1 MKLVILLGALV
12 FVYMAF
18 SAAAATDLM
27 PGACPR
33 CGMGDLRFAWRTA
46 GAPRLQVCELCGA
59 RFREHANG
67 TWVDAD
73 REPPARG

>member
-1 MKLVILLGALV
+1 MELVTLFGALV
-12 FVYMAF
+12 LFYMTY

-27 PGACPR
+27 PGHCPR
-33 CGMGDLRFAWRTA
+33 CGMGDLRFAWRMV
-46 GAPRLQVCELCGA
+46 GAPRLKSCELCGA

-73 REPPARG
+73 REPPAPG